1 MPSAGI
7 RQPFPS
13 APERYAAGVR
23 DEHTTHRSDGWVW
36 ARPVSEINATANIV
50 RFLRMFFAAENI
62 GTKNSRLY

>member
-1 MPSAGI
+1 VGSTGPLNQKNFSPSGP
-7 RQPFPS
+7 R
-13 APERYAAGVR
+13 
-23 DEHTTHRSDGWVW
+23 HTTHRSDGWVW